1 MTAGA
6 ALVLLGCGGSKE
18 HRSPGQIAAERAC
31 VARLAGIG
39 VVDLADLG
47 PAGVARL
54 ARMARA
60 LDAAAAALASR
71 PSPSAPG
78 RDATAAALAAAAG
91 AARRFLGEQRIGA
104 PAADRTYGRLY
115 AALAHL
121 AQTARRAGLDGC
133 RVAFAG

>member
-31 VARLAGIG
+31 
-39 VVDLADLG
+39 
-47 PAGVARL
+47 VARL